1 MSKTRPRGFESHPS
15 RQREQCSQGCR
26 QTPVGSRWSRP
37 SDNVHPS
44 GQRTLH
50 GAATSQSTV
59 RTRAPAGLPRRT
71 RATRARR
78 SSTSCQSRRFPRT
91 TPRRRRASARPASP
105 ESASHAGAR
114 WRPVGF
120 HRGRGSR
127 LLGAHPKGSVP
138 VRFPGAGTSRG
149 CLVHPASRAV
159 GDRSATR
166 ATGQFSYRC
175 AGRVGRT
182 SALAGTASSAGSPN
196 VLAPSTARPAGHWP
210 VWPRVCHAP
219 LALPLPTAHPGTQ
232 SCPLGWSPARQTGRA
247 GSAG

>member
-1 MSKTRPRGFESHPS
+1 M
-15 RQREQCSQGCR
+15 
-26 QTPVGSRWSRP
+26 
-37 SDNVHPS
+37 HPS

-59 RTRAPAGLPRRT
+59 RTHEPAGLPRRT

-78 SSTSCQSRRFPRT
+78 SGTSCQSRRFPRT

-127 LLGAHPKGSVP
+127 LLGAHPKGRVP
-138 VRFPGAGTSRG
+138 VWFPGAGTSHG
-149 CLVHPASRAV
+149 CLVHPASWAV

-166 ATGQFSYRC
+166 ATGQFSHRC
-175 AGRVGRT
+175 AGRVGRS
-182 SALAGTASSAGSPN
+182 SALAGAGSPN
-196 VLAPSTARPAGHWP
+196 ALAPLTARPAAHWP
-210 VWPRVCHAP
+210 VWPRACPAP
-219 LALPLPTAHPGTQ
+219 LALPLPTAHPRSQ
-232 SCPLGWSPARQTGRA
+232 SCPLGWSPARQTGGQDQLGRA
-247 GSAG
+247 ADRKVRLSSIAR